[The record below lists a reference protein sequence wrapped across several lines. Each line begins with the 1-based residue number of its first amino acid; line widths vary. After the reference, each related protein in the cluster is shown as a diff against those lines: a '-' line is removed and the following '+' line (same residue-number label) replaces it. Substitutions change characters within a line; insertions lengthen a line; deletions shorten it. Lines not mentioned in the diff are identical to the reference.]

1 MLTMIL
7 LGLVG
12 LSWVA
17 IGVAMLT
24 APGWW
29 HERMGGVMATPPS
42 RFLLTQGMILGGL
55 VLMLGTSAQQ
65 GFWLW
70 GTLGVLLVATA
81 LVLLGAPESLRERL
95 IGCWKKSPMWTL
107 RLGGVLLMA
116 LATLLAI
123 DTLRGGP

>member
-17 IGVAMLT
+17 IGVVMIT

-29 HERMGGVMATPPS
+29 HERMGDVIATPPS

-70 GTLGVLLVATA
+70 GTLGALLVAKA

-95 IGCWKKSPMWTL
+95 IGCWKKNPMWLL

-123 DTLRGGP
+123 DTLRGGL